1 MSQSRRSCRLRIEVL
16 EERAT
21 PTPTPAHVLIIDP
34 PAPSAAPTHQV
45 LITQSACHA
54 IDAHAEEAS
63 GVLSCNI

>member
-1 MSQSRRSCRLRIEVL
+1 MSQSRRSRRPRIEAL

-21 PTPTPAHVLIIDP
+21 PSPPTHVLNITP
-34 PAPSAAPTHQV
+34 PPPSSAPSHQV